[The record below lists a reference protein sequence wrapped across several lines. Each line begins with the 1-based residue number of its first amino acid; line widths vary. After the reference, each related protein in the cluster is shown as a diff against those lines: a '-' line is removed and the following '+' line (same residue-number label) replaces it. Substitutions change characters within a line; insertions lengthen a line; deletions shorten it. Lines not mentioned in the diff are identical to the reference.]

1 MRWVLTKSETPGA
14 GTFRGGIHLHAVHR
28 YKELSSSVNSVT
40 QEGDTPLAGHRNPL
54 VQHGQGGPRAPPK
67 VNHVPDARVGP
78 KDKGERVRLV
88 FASR

>member
-1 MRWVLTKSETPGA
+1 MLTKSETPGA

-40 QEGDTPLAGHRNPL
+40 QEGDTPLAGHRSPR
-54 VQHGQGGPRAPPK
+54 VQHGQGGPTAPPK
-67 VNHVPDARVGP
+67 VNLVPNAGVGP
-78 KDKGERVRLV
+78 EDKEERDRQV